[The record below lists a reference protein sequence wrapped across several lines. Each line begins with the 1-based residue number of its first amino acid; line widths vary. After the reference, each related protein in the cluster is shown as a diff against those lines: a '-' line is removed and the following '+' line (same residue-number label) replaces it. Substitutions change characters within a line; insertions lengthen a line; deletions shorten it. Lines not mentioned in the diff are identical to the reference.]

1 MDDRTAPHTRPE
13 GVDVPRGTL
22 EERHERYREIP
33 ADERRMMSGVPTSCE
48 PPYTRIG
55 CGVLLVSLALAYF
68 VVGAILMFL
77 LGLLS

>member
-1 MDDRTAPHTRPE
+1 
-13 GVDVPRGTL
+13 
-22 EERHERYREIP
+22 
-33 ADERRMMSGVPTSCE
+33 MMSGVPTSCE